1 MWFNLFCLG
10 ISVKNLNFQLVKGI
24 SMGSKNETS
33 NSLIV
38 HNIIACAYQL

>member
-1 MWFNLFCLG
+1 MWYNLFCLG

-33 NSLIV
+33 NSSLVHIIV
-38 HNIIACAYQL
+38 CAYQL